1 MAGLLAPPLPSSVD
15 TGSEQ
20 FGRNRADMLEQLDV
34 IASLLDQAAAGGGDA
49 AMARMRSRG
58 KLPIRERIANVLDPD
73 APFLEISPLAAYD
86 SDYTLGGGM
95 VVGIGVIA
103 GVECVVMGNDP
114 SVLGGALTPYAAKKW
129 SRAIEIARDNRIPYV
144 SFVESAGADLRVQAG
159 GGSERT
165 GNKRHVQTD
174 HFAESG
180 RPFYDMIELS
190 KLGVPSVCVVFGS
203 STAGGAY
210 QPGLSDYVIVVKEQ
224 SKIFLAGPPLV
235 KMATGEVSDDE
246 TLGGAALHAES
257 SGLGDYF
264 AEDEMDAIRMCREIV
279 SHLNWRKAGPAA
291 TPGAEPPVHDVDDLL
306 GLVSRDLRQPVDVRD
321 VVARVVDGSRF
332 EEFKSRYGPTM
343 VCGWAQIHGFP
354 VGVLGNNG
362 VIYPEGAEK
371 AAHFIQLC
379 NQLDTPLVFL
389 QNITGYIVG
398 KDYEA
403 AGIIKK
409 GSQMIN
415 AVTNSTVPHLTV
427 IIGSSYGA
435 GTYGM
440 SGRAFGNRFTFL
452 WPTAKIAV
460 MGPKQ
465 IAGVMSQV
473 RRGQAARKGI
483 EFDEAE
489 DAEIVAAVE
498 AVQEAGSLALV
509 ATGAVSDDGIIDP
522 RDTRT
527 VLGICLSVVRNRPI
541 EGARGYG
548 VFRL

>member
-1 MAGLLAPPLPSSVD
+1 MQALLAPPLRPAVDPSSE
-15 TGSEQ
+15 TFCQ
-20 FGRNRADMLEQLDV
+20 NRTDMLEQLAV
-34 IASLLDQAAAGGGDA
+34 IDELLDQAEAGGGPD

-58 KLPIRERIANVLDPD
+58 KMPIRERIANVLDPD
-73 APFLEISPLAAYD
+73 SPFLELSPLAGYD
-86 SDYTLGGGM
+86 SDYVIGGGM
-95 VVGIGVIA
+95 VLGIGVIA

-129 SRAIEIARDNRIPYV
+129 MRAIEIARENRIPYV
-144 SFVESAGADLRVQAG
+144 SFVESAGADLRVETDD
-159 GGSERT
+159 GSGR
-165 GNKRHVQTD
+165 RRVQTD

-180 RPFYDMIELS
+180 RPFYEMIELS
-190 KLGVPSVCVVFGS
+190 KLGVPTVCVVFGS

-235 KMATGEVSDDE
+235 KMATGEESDDE
-246 TLGGAALHAES
+246 SLGGGRLHADV

-264 AEDEMDAIRMCREIV
+264 AEDEMDAIRICREVV
-279 SHLNWRKAGPAA
+279 SHLNWHKQGPPPALR
-291 TPGAEPPVHDVDDLL
+291 PDEPLYDPEELL
-306 GLVSRDLRQPVDVRD
+306 GIVGRDLRQPFDMREII
-321 VVARVVDGSRF
+321 ARVVDGSRF
-332 EEFKSRYGPTM
+332 EDFKGRWGPTLI
-343 VCGWAQIHGFP
+343 CGWASIHGFP
-354 VGVLGNNG
+354 VGILANNG
-362 VIYPEGAEK
+362 VLYPDSAQK

-379 NQLDTPLVFL
+379 NQIDVPLLFL
-389 QNITGYIVG
+389 QNITGYMVG
-398 KDYEA
+398 RDFEA
-403 AGIIKK
+403 DGIIKK

-440 SGRAFGNRFTFL
+440 SGRAYGNRFTFL

-473 RRGQAARKGI
+473 RRAQAARRGTPFS
-483 EFDEAE
+483 EEE
-489 DAEIVAAVE
+489 DAKIVAAVE
-498 AVQEAGSLALV
+498 AKQEKGSLALV

-527 VLGICLSVVRNRPI
+527 ALGMCLSVVRNRPVA
-541 EGARGYG
+541 GADGYG